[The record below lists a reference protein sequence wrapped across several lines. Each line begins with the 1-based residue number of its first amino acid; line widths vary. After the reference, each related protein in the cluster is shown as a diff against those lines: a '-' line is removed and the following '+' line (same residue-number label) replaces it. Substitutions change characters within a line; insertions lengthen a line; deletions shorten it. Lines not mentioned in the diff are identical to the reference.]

1 MPSSMTGF
9 SEQTGSVAGFRL
21 VWRLRSVNHRYLDI
35 AFRRPG
41 NWPGNWHDLESQAT
55 KRLQSRFARGHLDCE
70 LTLHNEL
77 ESGHRLE
84 LDQALLYDLRHVAA
98 ELKTALGPEG
108 VEGQVSLDRLLSWPG
123 LVRERSLQESDGS
136 ELSATALELL
146 EMAAEQLE
154 LARIR
159 EGEALTHVI
168 RQLLDEFAT
177 LLSRLEGLLPAL
189 RQEQKRLL
197 VARVNELTGTAVDA
211 GELAREVAILLN
223 RMEIAEEVERLR
235 MHLRELHNLM
245 AGTAP
250 VGRKLDFFCQELNRE
265 ANTVCSKSQNSALT
279 RLGVEMKLVIEKL
292 REQAQ
297 NLE

>member
-9 SEQTGSVAGFRL
+9 SEQSGSIAGFRL

-35 AFRRPG
+35 AFRRPN
-41 NWPGNWHDLESQAT
+41 NWPGNWHDLENQAN
-55 KRLQSRFARGHLDCE
+55 KRLQARFARGHLDCDLILQSE
-70 LTLHNEL
+70 V

-84 LDQALLYDLRHVAA
+84 LDRELLQDLQQLASEVRQVLGA
-98 ELKTALGPEG
+98 EGMEG
-108 VEGQVSLDRLLSWPG
+108 RLTLDRLLSWPG
-123 LVRERSLQESDGS
+123 LVRERTLQESDAS
-136 ELSATALELL
+136 PLIEVALELL
-146 EMAAEQLE
+146 EQAAEQLE
-154 LARIR
+154 LARLR
-159 EGEALTHVI
+159 EGEALTHVV
-168 RQLLDEFAT
+168 RQLLDEFAA
-177 LLSRLEGLLPAL
+177 LLNRLEGLLPAL
-189 RQEQKRLL
+189 RQEQKRILA
-197 VARVNELTGTAVDA
+197 ARVNELTGTAVDPA
-211 GELAREVAILLN
+211 DLAREVAVLLN

-235 MHLRELHNLM
+235 MHVRELYSLM
-245 AGTAP
+245 AGSAP